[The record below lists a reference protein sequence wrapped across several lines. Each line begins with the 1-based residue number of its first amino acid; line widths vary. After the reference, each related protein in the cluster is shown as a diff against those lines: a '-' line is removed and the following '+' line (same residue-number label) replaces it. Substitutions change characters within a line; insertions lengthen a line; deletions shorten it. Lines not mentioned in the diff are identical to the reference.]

1 MRLENKVCIVT
12 GSCKGIGAAIVERF
26 LEEGAVCVVNSRFE
40 KSVQETVQAWKE
52 KGFDKVDGFACDV
65 TDKNKVAEM
74 MQYVY
79 QKYGT
84 IDVLVN
90 NAGINKITSS
100 YDLDPDDFRRVLDVD
115 LVAPMICSQE
125 AGKIMKKT
133 GGGAIVNIASVFSQV
148 YTYKRGPYSCA
159 KTGLLALTN
168 VLAVEWA
175 DDGIRVTAVAPGWLK
190 TDMDEADQSS
200 GGYTDADIIAR
211 TPLHR
216 YGKVRDVAHA
226 VLYLASDEA
235 NYVTGTCL
243 NVDGGWIS
251 YGGWCR

>member
-115 LVAPMICSQE
+115 LVAPMICSQDYY
-125 AGKIMKKT
+125 
-133 GGGAIVNIASVFSQV
+133 V
-148 YTYKRGPYSCA
+148 Y
-159 KTGLLALTN
+159 LLDRRRCDRQHCLR
-168 VLAVEWA
+168 
-175 DDGIRVTAVAPGWLK
+175 IQPG
-190 TDMDEADQSS
+190 
-200 GGYTDADIIAR
+200 
-211 TPLHR
+211 
-216 YGKVRDVAHA
+216 
-226 VLYLASDEA
+226 LYLQARSLQLCQDRTVGADKRARRRVGGRRHPRHRRCARLAE
-235 NYVTGTCL
+235 
-243 NVDGGWIS
+243 DG
-251 YGGWCR
+251 YG

>member
-125 AGKIMKKT
+125 AGKIMKRPAAVRSST
-133 GGGAIVNIASVFSQV
+133 LP
-148 YTYKRGPYSCA
+148 PYSA
-159 KTGLLALTN
+159 RSILTSAF
-168 VLAVEWA
+168 L
-175 DDGIRVTAVAPGWLK
+175 TAVPRPTVG
-190 TDMDEADQSS
+190 ADKRARRRV
-200 GGYTDADIIAR
+200 GGRRHPRHRRCAR
-211 TPLHR
+211 LAEDG
-216 YGKVRDVAHA
+216 YG
-226 VLYLASDEA
+226 
-235 NYVTGTCL
+235 
-243 NVDGGWIS
+243 
-251 YGGWCR
+251 